1 MAVRFEKMEEGFAL
15 QALDIDLGK
24 EITDQDRQ
32 AIVDAWNQSG
42 LLLFRGVNDS
52 EEGHMRLSHCFGTPE
67 ISVKKDFN
75 AKSNP
80 YLLDLKYTPS
90 DADRMRNAALFHG
103 EPRAGFIG
111 WHWDQAFAPRIIR
124 GAVLRMLVPAEKNGE
139 TGFIDAIDAY
149 DRLPQALKERVEDLE
164 VVYQYRAKPNPIC
177 FPPGVID
184 QSSGRDDAAMRADF
198 PPTVHPMVIKQP
210 ATGRKILKLSP
221 MYADYV
227 LGMSRE
233 DSQALFEEIAQYLLD
248 ESYAYIHEWQPE
260 DMIVWDNWRV
270 LHSARGH
277 PFENFRHGQRTTIS
291 GDYALGRYLD
301 PTLEDSF
308 TAKRVVD

>member
-1 MAVRFEKMEEGFAL
+1 MAIRFEKMEEGFGL
-15 QALDIDLGK
+15 QAFDIDLSN
-24 EITDQDRQ
+24 EISDHDRQ
-32 AIVDAWNQSG
+32 AIVDAWDRSG

-67 ISVKKDFN
+67 ISVKKEFN

-80 YLLDLKYTPS
+80 YLLDLKYTPR
-90 DADRMRNAALFHG
+90 DQDKMRNAALFHG
-103 EPRAGFIG
+103 ELRAGFIG
-111 WHWDQAFAPRIIR
+111 WHWDQAFAPRIIH

-139 TGFIDAIDAY
+139 TGFIDAIGAY
-149 DRLPQALKERVEDLE
+149 DRLPQQLKERLEGLE
-164 VVYQYRAKPNPIC
+164 VVYQYRAKANPIC
-177 FPPGVID
+177 FPPGVVD

-198 PPTVHPMVIKQP
+198 PPTVHPMVIAQP
-210 ATGRKILKLSP
+210 TTGRKILKLSP

-233 DSQALFEEIAQYLLD
+233 DSQALFEEIAGYLLD
-248 ESYAYIHEWQPE
+248 ESYAYIHEWQVQ

-277 PFENFRHGQRTTIS
+277 PFEDFRHVQRTTIA

-301 PTLEDSF
+301 PSLEQ
-308 TAKRVVD
+308 TVAAKHAID

>member
-1 MAVRFEKMEEGFAL
+1 MAVRFEKTAEGFAL
-15 QALDIDLGK
+15 QAFDIDLSKDISDG
-24 EITDQDRQ
+24 DRA
-32 AIVDAWNQSG
+32 AIVDAWNRSG
-42 LLLFRGVNDS
+42 LLLFRGAS
-52 EEGHMRLSHCFGTPE
+52 EGEEGHMRLSHCFGTPE
-67 ISVKKDFN
+67 VSVKKEFN

-80 YLLDLKYTPS
+80 YLLDLKYTPN
-90 DADRMRNAALFHG
+90 DQDKMRNAALFHG

-124 GAVLRMLVPAEKNGE
+124 GAVLRMLVPAAKNGE

-149 DRLPQALKERVEDLE
+149 DRLPQKLKDRVEDLE
-164 VVYQYRAKPNPIC
+164 VVYQYRAKANPIC

-198 PPTVHPMVIKQP
+198 PPTVHPLVIRQP
-210 ATGRKILKLSP
+210 TTGRKILKLSP

-233 DSQALFEEIAQYLLD
+233 DSQELFEEIAEYLLD
-248 ESYAYIHEWQPE
+248 ESYAHIHAWQAE
-260 DMIVWDNWRV
+260 DLLVWDNWRV

-277 PFENFRHGQRTTIS
+277 PFEDFRHAQRTTIA

-301 PTLEDSF
+301 PTIEQNF
-308 TAKRVVD
+308 ETKRAID